1 MRERR
6 QGELPDIPVD
16 AFVAALSLSMWLY
29 NTGSCPLSSA
39 WNVSLVRLPLGHVVV
54 CAAGGL
60 LWRRQ
65 GAILSTVLA
74 AKLTRPP

>member
-1 MRERR
+1 MSFQIYRSMLL
-6 QGELPDIPVD
+6 LPCPWGPL
-16 AFVAALSLSMWLY
+16 AMWLY

-65 GAILSTVLA
+65 GATLSAVLA